1 MQNSTDL
8 NKFLE
13 QLNINDTLSVEEDL
27 GNGFVRLKISE
38 AERRQALQD
47 ITCVEDIIVELLR
60 NSRDAGT
67 SNIFIGTKKI
77 EDKTRILHFIDD
89 GQGMPEELK
98 DLIFEA
104 RVTSKLDNGKKDTYG
119 FHGRG
124 MALFSI
130 KLNVRDIAVTFSG
143 KSRGAS
149 FYLDIDLDQVP
160 EKKDQSII
168 PQVIKTDSGVNIIGG
183 VNNIIKTLIEFQI
196 QNRDMNFYYGTPTQI
211 LATMRDKFLKKRTE
225 GYYPLFKD
233 WNKLSDFIK
242 ENEIG
247 ITEIPV
253 LTDKYD
259 LMEKIAK
266 EFFNM
271 SVSTRGIQR
280 IVYNEV
286 KPLSPL
292 KLDLLNYTIIDGSSV
307 QEKEEDSEQEKKI
320 PTQVLK
326 LFEEEKLASRF
337 KDEEIK
343 GIIEPLEE
351 RFVQLGKKYFLTL
364 KDNIEFKRTNNIIKV
379 IIELTEKDQ

>member
-60 NSRDAGT
+60 NSRDAGS

-89 GQGMPEELK
+89 GQGIPGELK

-104 RVTSKLDNGKKDTYG
+104 RVTSKLDNAKKDTYG

-130 KLNVRDIAVTFSG
+130 KLNVRNITVTFSE

-149 FYLDIDLDQVP
+149 FYLDIDLEQVP

-168 PQVIKTDSGVNIIGG
+168 PQVIKTDTGVNIIGG

-211 LATMRDKFLKKRTE
+211 LATMRDKFLRKRND
-225 GYYPLFKD
+225 GKYPLFTD
-233 WNKLSDFIK
+233 WEKLGDFIM
-242 ENEIG
+242 ENDIG

-266 EFFNM
+266 KFFNM
-271 SVSTRGIQR
+271 SISRRGIQR

-292 KLDLLNYTIIDGSSV
+292 KLDLLNYTIIDGSSIK
-307 QEKEEDSEQEKKI
+307 EKEEDTDIEKKI
-320 PTQVLK
+320 PSQGLK

-351 RFVQLGKKYFLTL
+351 RFTQLGKKYFLTL

-379 IIELTEKDQ
+379 TIELTEKDQ